1 MPAFERPEV
10 RPLSREA
17 GEAADERIAMKL
29 GATRHETKDP
39 FQAANL
45 SVVVRFVQ
53 RREMMKLEA
62 IGRRSDT
69 KRGRRV
75 RLADP
80 KVTALA
86 RPMRSPPPSG
96 VSTFQRFLNG
106 VERAGNALPNPATL
120 FAILALGVVLLSGIL
135 SAAEVSVTNPASN
148 KVVTVVNLLSVDG
161 IHRIILEAVRNFLN
175 YPPLGISLM
184 CLLGIGIAEYS
195 GLMGA
200 MLRLVVLNSPARL
213 ITPMVVFAGVMSNA
227 GSEVGYVLLTPLAAA
242 LYHALG
248 RHPLVGLAAAFAGV
262 SGGYSANLLV
272 GSVDVLLAGLS
283 EAAAHIVDPQYTV
296 AATANYYFMVAATVI
311 VTVAGTWVTE
321 RIVAP
326 RLGRYQGDAPRD
338 PLTPLAT
345 GEKRGLWAAGASVV
359 LLTAVVLWGVL
370 PDNGFLKSP
379 SSPRFEGSIFM
390 RGLVTFIFLYGLL
403 PGIAYGVAAGTI
415 RSDHHVMAGMTATM
429 KSMAS
434 FIVLAFF
441 AAQFIAY
448 FNWTNLGI
456 ITAVS
461 GAGFIQKLG
470 LQEWPIVLMIALV
483 IFAAGVNI
491 LISSASAKWALLAP
505 VFVPMFMLLGY
516 SPELVQGAFR
526 VGDSVTNII
535 TPLMS
540 YFPLILTFVH
550 KYEPKAGIGTM
561 IATMLPYSIAF
572 MLAWAALLM
581 AWIAFDIPMGPAA
594 PLFLSGR

>member
-1 MPAFERPEV
+1 MP
-10 RPLSREA
+10 
-17 GEAADERIAMKL
+17 
-29 GATRHETKDP
+29 DP
-39 FQAANL
+39 
-45 SVVVRFVQ
+45 
-53 RREMMKLEA
+53 
-62 IGRRSDT
+62 DT
-69 KRGRRV
+69 PPV
-75 RLADP
+75 P
-80 KVTALA
+80 PSTAL
-86 RPMRSPPPSG
+86 
-96 VSTFQRFLNG
+96 QRFLSQ
-106 VERAGNALPNPATL
+106 VERAGNALPHPATL
-120 FAILALGVVLLSGIL
+120 FVLLAALVVVVSWFCHALGV
-135 SAAEVSVTNPASN
+135 AVTNPASGQT
-148 KVVTVVNLLSVDG
+148 VTTVNLLSVSG
-161 IHRIILEAVRNFLN
+161 VQRMLTELTRNFLA
-175 YPPLGISLM
+175 YPPLGISLA
-184 CLLGIGIAEYS
+184 CLMGIGIAEHS

-200 MLRLVVLNSPARL
+200 MLRLVVLRSPARL

-227 GSEVGYVLLTPLAAA
+227 GSEVGYVLLVPLAAA
-242 LYHALG
+242 LFHALG
-248 RHPLVGLAAAFAGV
+248 RHPLLGLAAAFAGV

-283 EAAAHIVDPQYTV
+283 EAAAQIVDPAYKVT
-296 AATANYYFMVAATVI
+296 AMANYYFMAVSTFMIVAT
-311 VTVAGTWVTE
+311 GTWVTE

-326 RLGRYQGDAPRD
+326 RLGAYRGPAVREELKPVTAAER
-338 PLTPLAT
+338 
-345 GEKRGLWAAGASVV
+345 RGLWAAAAAAIALIGVV
-359 LLTAVVLWGVL
+359 LVGLL
-370 PDNGFLKSP
+370 PENGFLVNPRSP
-379 SSPRFEGSIFM
+379 AFAQSAFM
-390 RGLVTFIFLYGLL
+390 VGLVTFIFLFGLV
-403 PGIAYGVAAGTI
+403 PGIAYGLAAGTI
-415 RSDHHVMAGMTATM
+415 RNDHDVMAGMTATM

-461 GAGFIQKLG
+461 GAQLIAHLG
-470 LQEWPIVLMIALV
+470 LQDLPILLMLALV

-550 KYEPKAGIGTM
+550 KYDPKAGIGTV

-572 MLAWAALLM
+572 LVVWTLLLVG
-581 AWIAFDIPMGPAA
+581 WIALALPMGPGA
-594 PLFLSGR
+594 PLFLVK